1 MLVRLQCN
9 VYCKTVYL
17 QKSSNLPKVTLWPR
31 RTLICKSKGG
41 REGACNHKKV
51 DFLNTNMKS
60 CQSVWSVT
68 THMLFVD
75 SITNL
80 TMSEAHWRTF
90 SGVSIDGWW
99 DRCGHGSPCH
109 RWHQRVGGV
118 MMEFSA
124 RAFFAL
130 RISLA
135 ALDRWTSEWRAPV
148 NHVSPGWSVK
158 CDVFPCGDVDVE
170 VLEVSFQGVFEVLA
184 LSSYLPWL
192 LSFGRRDRPS
202 VSVPFASWWW
212 RWGAVPS
219 PVLRCPGS
227 CPASGC

>member
-1 MLVRLQCN
+1 MYTVKPCN

-17 QKSSNLPKVTLWPR
+17 QKSSHLPKVTLWPR
-31 RTLICKSKGG
+31 RTLICKSKQGQ
-41 REGACNHKKV
+41 ACNHKKV

-90 SGVSIDGWW
+90 SSVSIDGWW
-99 DRCGHGSPCH
+99 DRCEHGSPCH

-124 RAFFAL
+124 RAFLAL

-135 ALDRWTSEWRAPV
+135 ALDCWTSEWRAPLWTMFRQAGQSDATFS
-148 NHVSPGWSVK
+148 HVVMSM
-158 CDVFPCGDVDVE
+158 
-170 VLEVSFQGVFEVLA
+170 LES
-184 LSSYLPWL
+184 
-192 LSFGRRDRPS
+192 
-202 VSVPFASWWW
+202 
-212 RWGAVPS
+212 
-219 PVLRCPGS
+219 LR
-227 CPASGC
+227 